1 MMQKFS
7 GAFLGAFI
15 VLFLRGVICGTIFEV
30 GSGNMDAFY
39 GNFDLCI
46 ILIVIMIGLVGLGII
61 LFIKE
66 RKSKNQKNKL
76 LVEKINDVYDNE
88 GKKIPILVSPHGK
101 KRLPPKKETLRE
113 LLKRSGNRCQF
124 YPCPNVIVDYQKYLQ
139 GHVVSIMSNEKN
151 QPNYNPR
158 LSNEDRI
165 KIDNLILLCHDHFF
179 EVKLH
184 EKYAIDVL
192 LSKKIEAEESPKRD
206 QNFESSEEILEDM
219 IQGYVERYL

>member
-1 MMQKFS
+1 MQKFS

-30 GSGNMDAFY
+30 GSGNMDLFY
-39 GNFDLCI
+39 GNFELCI
-46 ILIVIMIGLVGLGII
+46 ILIVIMIGLVFLGII

-66 RKSKNQKNKL
+66 RKSKTQKNKS
-76 LVEKINDVYDNE
+76 LVEKLTDVYDDQ
-88 GKKIPILVSPHGK
+88 GKKIPITESTYGK
-101 KRLPPKKETLRE
+101 KRLPPKKETLRQ
-113 LLKRSGNRCQF
+113 LLKRSGIKCQF
-124 YPCPNVIVDYQKYLQ
+124 YPCPNVIIDYQEYLQ

-158 LSNEDRI
+158 LSNQDRI
-165 KIDNLILLCHDHFF
+165 KIENLILLCHDHFF

-184 EKYAIDVL
+184 QKHTIDVL
-192 LSKKIEAEESPKRD
+192 LSKKIEAEESPNRN
-206 QNFESSEEILEDM
+206 QNFEISDEILEDL